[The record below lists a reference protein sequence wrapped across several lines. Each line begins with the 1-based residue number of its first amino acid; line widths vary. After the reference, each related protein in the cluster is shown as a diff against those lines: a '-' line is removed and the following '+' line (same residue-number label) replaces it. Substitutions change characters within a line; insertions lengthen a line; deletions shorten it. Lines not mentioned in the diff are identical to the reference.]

1 MSRWSLTRNNIENVF
16 LEVEIRHFEVG
27 ALDRS
32 KFCKICTSSI
42 PLGNHT
48 VNGLHI
54 FRRFSLILTS
64 RTSFSRLFTN
74 YFVSGSLFRIFHVYY
89 IFSENQ
95 VIVEKS
101 WILCR
106 KYCRKH
112 GYSSIMRW
120 DSVIHL
126 TFSTVF
132 RHKIQDFSMMS

>member
-1 MSRWSLTRNNIENVF
+1 MPMIPNHKF
-16 LEVEIRHFEVG
+16 LIFGGKPEVEKIF
-27 ALDRS
+27 S
-32 KFCKICTSSI
+32 NPSKICTSSI

-48 VNGLHI
+48 VNNLHN
-54 FRRFSLILTS
+54 FRRFSLISTG
-64 RTSFSRLFTN
+64 RTSFSRLLTK
-74 YFVSGSLFRIFHVYY
+74 YFESGLLFRIFHVYH

-101 WILCR
+101 LILCR

-112 GYSSIMRW
+112 GYASVMRW